1 MKIQTYLLLIVFC
14 LPLGLLAQRRGVGQK
29 DSLSKLLCP
38 LNQAVEPPPEK
49 QAYDLGVSQPKII
62 LTSATDTTVKAC
74 INGTVTTVM
83 KDEDGKWEVMF
94 NNKDYYFYYSG
105 ITKVK
110 VVKGQRLQGGDAI
123 GIINPGDKIELMIYD
138 FETPLE
144 PKRYL
149 NCWKADD

>member
-1 MKIQTYLLLIVFC
+1 MKFQNCLLVVIF

-29 DSLSKLLCP
+29 DSLPKLICP
-38 LNQAVEPPPEK
+38 LNQAIEPPAEK

-74 INGTVTTVM
+74 ISGTVTNVM
-83 KDEDGKWEVMF
+83 RDEEGKWEVMF

-110 VVKGQRLQGGDAI
+110 VVKGQKLQGGDGI
-123 GIINPGDKIELMIYD
+123 GIIKPGDKIELMVYD
-138 FETPLE
+138 FETPLD

-149 NCWKADD
+149 SCGKADD

>member
-1 MKIQTYLLLIVFC
+1 MKFQTCLLVIVFC
-14 LPLGLLAQRRGVGQK
+14 LPLGLLAQRRGVEKK
-29 DSLSKLLCP
+29 DSLTKLLCP
-38 LNQAVEPPPEK
+38 LNGAIEPPAEK

-74 INGTVTTVM
+74 ISGTVTNVM
-83 KDEDGKWEVMF
+83 RDEEGKWEVMF

-110 VVKGQRLQGGDAI
+110 VAKGQKLQGGDAI
-123 GIINPGDKIELMIYD
+123 GIIKPGDKIELMIYD

-149 NCWKADD
+149 NCWKD